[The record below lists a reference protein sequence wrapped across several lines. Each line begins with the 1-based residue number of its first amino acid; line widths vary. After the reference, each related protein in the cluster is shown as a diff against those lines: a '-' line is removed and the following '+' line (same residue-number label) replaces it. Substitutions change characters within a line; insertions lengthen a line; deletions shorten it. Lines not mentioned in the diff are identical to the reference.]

1 METLKFT
8 TYLKTATK
16 KIKGNIF
23 LTVPLFIFSLL
34 FLPHIM
40 SLPYLDGSI
49 DFTQT
54 VLYHIG
60 GFPLYF
66 QIFSSIHPPLKIF
79 LYDFLYSIFGIH
91 AAITTLTGYLW
102 GILGIVSFFLLLKK
116 LAPGSEKIGTLLLAL
131 NPLFLAAGLFS
142 LTDYILTNLLLTTLT
157 AYVFKKKIIFV
168 ICLSGLVLTKE
179 TGLLAPIIFLII
191 GLLVFLK
198 NKFHKEKTDFFLYSI
213 PLAAYYIWGL
223 FLKTQNK
230 SSWNDWIFAETK
242 NQGTFYTIFHNIT
255 TLHIFNKF
263 AAQHFLQLFFLNFN
277 WIIIA
282 ISIYITII
290 ILKRKENRKKI
301 VHKITLFDAQ
311 SKTVLFILI
320 FCILYVLTVLTL
332 QTYTIPRYALPIIPF
347 LILWFSVV
355 ATQLKNLLIR
365 ITAIFVIFLFTILG
379 LFFSI
384 DPIANA
390 LWGKVEVLGQNVY
403 ATNYHLSGNDGLTYN
418 YQYLLIIKER
428 TEIIHGKLLPTEHCG
443 YIFPDPNNDR
453 ITAMTLGFSQSIPAK
468 KCGLSSSQEF

>member
-1 METLKFT
+1 MENLKFT

-23 LTVPLFIFSLL
+23 LTIPLFIFSLL

-213 PLAAYYIWGL
+213 PLAAYYIWSL

-263 AAQHFLQLFFLNFN
+263 AAQHFLQLVFLNFN
-277 WIIIA
+277 YVLIISCFLMSLILFKKSVTRRIFIKN
-282 ISIYITII
+282 ISS
-290 ILKRKENRKKI
+290 LDQN
-301 VHKITLFDAQ
+301 
-311 SKTVLFILI
+311 SKTLI
-320 FCILYVLTVLTL
+320 FIFLFFAFYSLTVLTF
-332 QTYTIPRYALPIIPF
+332 QTYTIPRYSLPIIPF
-347 LILWFSVV
+347 LILWFSIS
-355 ATQLKNLLIR
+355 TSKIKNSVFKI
-365 ITAIFVIFLFTILG
+365 IVIFMVFISTILG

-384 DPIANA
+384 DPIANTI
-390 LWGKVEVLGQNVY
+390 WGKVDVLGEKLY

-418 YQYLLIIKER
+418 YQYILVVKNR
-428 TEIIHGKLLPTEHCG
+428 TEILYGKSFTKQDCAYL
-443 YIFPDPNNDR
+443 FPDPENDYLTLTSLGILKNKANIICR
-453 ITAMTLGFSQSIPAK
+453 IIPSQ
-468 KCGLSSSQEF
+468 